1 MAHRLL
7 LAFAAFCLCMSVFAE
22 PLKAHIGK
30 NRVILT
36 FSASSDIPDR
46 LSLIKQIEQY
56 QCQFS
61 DRDLVHIDLIAGSN
75 DYRVLS
81 QRFSVPS
88 GEFRLVLVGKDGE
101 LKLST
106 DEPLLE
112 SVFALIDAMPMRH
125 REQRGGK
132 CQFGG

>member
-1 MAHRLL
+1 MTHRLL

-75 DYRVLS
+75 DYRALS

-88 GEFRLVLVGKDGE
+88 GDFRLVLVGKDGGV
-101 LKLST
+101 KLST
-106 DEPLLE
+106 SDPKLE
-112 SVFALIDAMPMRH
+112 SVLALIDAMPMRQKE
-125 REQRGGK
+125 RRDEN
-132 CQFGG
+132 C